1 MGKKGVKAMQR
12 RKPNYSLEEM
22 KFLIGKYK
30 EHRRE
35 LDSSK
40 HLTQTNREEIW
51 RDIYD
56 GYREALPER
65 SKTRTFLDVKRK
77 MIKLRSEAQVMFK
90 RERMR
95 ARGQDISRLS
105 MRAKRMVMS
114 RAHKMMLKVV
124 KGYAIQPFDEEE
136 DDIKKEEYNPPYIE
150 YDDDGFVPCDDA
162 DDNSYQEADDEE
174 DEDIDGEND
183 DDDNDDDDDDED
195 EEHAERIMRRLLFP
209 NDVLD
214 SDNHIFGRKASTAVD
229 TRERSTTPKRRK
241 GNEERSATIQSILDL
256 QREKMMIERDN
267 LLLVQRKLALEVKLL
282 EKRLLDAGGRLD
294 SSGSGLGGCINTGGI
309 NSHGIPH
316 MDGLPSDNILY
327 SHTPDIKVSI
337 KDLHATN

>member
-1 MGKKGVKAMQR
+1 MGKMGMKAMQR

-40 HLTQTNREEIW
+40 HLRQAHREEIW

-56 GYREALPER
+56 GYREALPEC
-65 SKTRTFLDVKRK
+65 SKNRTFLDVKRK

-114 RAHKMMLKVV
+114 RAHKMMLKVI

-136 DDIKKEEYNPPYIE
+136 DDFKKEEDNPPYIE
-150 YDDDGFVPCDDA
+150 YDNDDGFVPCDDA
-162 DDNSYQEADDEE
+162 DDNSNQEVDDEE
-174 DEDIDGEND
+174 DEDIDSEN
-183 DDDNDDDDDDED
+183 NDDDDDDD
-195 EEHAERIMRRLLFP
+195 DDHAERIMRQLLFP
-209 NDVLD
+209 NDVVD
-214 SDNHIFGRKASTAVD
+214 SDNHIFERKASTAAD
-229 TRERSTTPKRRK
+229 TRERATTPKQRK

-256 QREKMMIERDN
+256 QREKMTIERDN
-267 LLLVQRKLALEVKLL
+267 LLLVQRKLSLEVKLL

-294 SSGSGLGGCINTGGI
+294 ASGSGLDGGCINTGGI
-309 NSHGIPH
+309 IGHGIPH
-316 MDGLPSDNILY
+316 MDGLPSDNILS
-327 SHTPDIKVSI
+327 SHTLDIKVPI
-337 KDLHATN
+337 KDLHTTK